1 MCFSIAS
8 SKASLPKLRDA
19 LEVTGLFFTQIQF
32 IRQYRPIMRFSLNLQ
47 GAERPQAV
55 LFEGGAPPELSAC
68 SAASIKFRE
77 AHVSLDFFGSFFHQW
92 KK

>member
-1 MCFSIAS
+1 
-8 SKASLPKLRDA
+8 
-19 LEVTGLFFTQIQF
+19 
-32 IRQYRPIMRFSLNLQ
+32 MRFSLNLQ

-77 AHVSLDFFGSFFHQW
+77 AHVSLAPKFRGWFVFASRQ
-92 KK
+92 KKGNMNISGNGAI